1 MISTLAD
8 LKQLMKLEITC
19 TRTEANQTQLL
30 NCQAT
35 IENLDNG
42 FRQMTKL
49 LSIAGNDVRLK
60 ILFLLNMENE
70 LCPCDIADILK
81 MSMPA
86 ISQHLRKMK
95 DAGFIASRREGQTL
109 YYSLVKS
116 EIQVLDNI
124 FTSIKS
130 LKKSA

>member
-1 MISTLAD
+1 
-8 LKQLMKLEITC
+8 MKLEITC
-19 TRTEANQTQLL
+19 TRAEANQTQLI

-42 FRQMTKL
+42 FQQMTKL

-60 ILFLLNMENE
+60 MLFLLNMENE
-70 LCPCDIADILK
+70 LCPCDIADILE

-116 EIQVLDNI
+116 DTQILNNI

>member
-1 MISTLAD
+1 
-8 LKQLMKLEITC
+8 MKLDITC
-19 TRTEANQTQLL
+19 TRAEANHTQLL

-35 IENLDNG
+35 IESLDNG
-42 FRQMTKL
+42 FQEMTKL

-60 ILFLLNMENE
+60 ILFLLDMEKE
-70 LCPCDIADILK
+70 LCPCDIADILE

-116 EIQVLDNI
+116 ETKVLSNI
-124 FTSIKS
+124 LTSIKS